1 MNFFKDKSK
10 SFKNLFSIN
19 LKRASI
25 FYFLKLIRVK
35 DSQDKLAVG
44 FACGSMVSFSP
55 FIGFHFLLAIIFAY
69 LFRGNI
75 VASLIGTFVGNPF
88 TFPFIWI
95 FIYKIGNIF
104 FKNDQNLSLELTFQS
119 LFDQGYDILIPMLI
133 GSLIV
138 SIPIWFISYFTV
150 KYEISQTGIDT
161 INEPINIGIK
171 MS

>member
-1 MNFFKDKSK
+1 MNFFKDIFRSIN
-10 SFKNLFSIN
+10 NLFSIN
-19 LKRASI
+19 IKRTSL

-35 DSQDKLAVG
+35 DTQDKLAKG
-44 FACGSMVSFSP
+44 FAFGSMVSFTP
-55 FIGFHFLLAIIFAY
+55 FIGFHFLLAVIFAY
-69 LFRGNI
+69 IFRGNI

-104 FKNDQNLSLELTFQS
+104 FKNDQNFSLELTFQN

-138 SIPIWFISYFTV
+138 SIPVWLISYFTV
-150 KYEISQTGIDT
+150 KFL
-161 INEPINIGIK
+161 
-171 MS
+171 MSSFKRRKV

>member
-1 MNFFKDKSK
+1 MNFFKNKSI
-10 SFKNLFSIN
+10 SLKNLFSIN
-19 LKRASI
+19 LKRASL

-35 DSQDKLAVG
+35 DSKDKLAIG

-55 FIGFHFLLAIIFAY
+55 FIGFHFFLAVIFAY
-69 LFRGNI
+69 ILRGNI

-95 FIYKIGNIF
+95 FIYKVGNIF
-104 FKNDQNLSLELTFQS
+104 IKNDQNFSLELTFQS
-119 LFDQGYDILIPMLI
+119 LFNQGYDILIPMMI

-150 KYEISQTGIDT
+150 KFLMTSFKRRKI
-161 INEPINIGIK
+161 
-171 MS
+171 

>member
-1 MNFFKDKSK
+1 MNFLKNKSQNL
-10 SFKNLFSIN
+10 KNLFSIN
-19 LKRASI
+19 LKRASL

-35 DSQDKLAVG
+35 DSKDKLAIG

-55 FIGFHFLLAIIFAY
+55 FIGFHFLLAVIFAY
-69 LFRGNI
+69 ILRGNI
-75 VASLIGTFVGNPF
+75 IASLIGTFVGNPF

-104 FKNDQNLSLELTFQS
+104 FKNDQNFSLELTFQS
-119 LFDQGYDILIPMLI
+119 LFNQGYDILIPMMI

-150 KYEISQTGIDT
+150 KFLMTSFKRRKI
-161 INEPINIGIK
+161 
-171 MS
+171 

>member
-1 MNFFKDKSK
+1 MNLFKKKFK

-19 LKRASI
+19 LKRASL

-35 DSQDKLAVG
+35 DSKDKLAVG
-44 FACGSMVSFSP
+44 FACGSMVSFTP
-55 FIGFHFLLAIIFAY
+55 FIGFHFFLAVIFAY
-69 LFRGNI
+69 IFRGNI

-95 FIYKIGNIF
+95 FIYKVGNIF
-104 FKNDQNLSLELTFQS
+104 FKNDQNFSLELNFKS

-150 KYEISQTGIDT
+150 KFLLETFKKRKI
-161 INEPINIGIK
+161 
-171 MS
+171 

>member
-10 SFKNLFSIN
+10 IFKNLFSIN
-19 LKRASI
+19 LKRASL
-25 FYFLKLIRVK
+25 FYFLKLVRVK

-55 FIGFHFLLAIIFAY
+55 FIGFHFLLAVIFAY
-69 LFRGNI
+69 IFRGNI

-104 FKNDQNLSLELTFQS
+104 FKNDQNSSIELTFQS
-119 LFDQGYDILIPMLI
+119 LYDQGYDILIPMLI

-138 SIPIWFISYFTV
+138 SIPVWFISYFTV
-150 KYEISQTGIDT
+150 KFLLSSF
-161 INEPINIGIK
+161 K
-171 MS
+171 RKKV

>member
-1 MNFFKDKSK
+1 MNFLKNKLKSI
-10 SFKNLFSIN
+10 KNLFSIN
-19 LKRASI
+19 LKRATL

-35 DSQDKLAVG
+35 DSKDKLAVG
-44 FACGSMVSFSP
+44 FACGSMVSFTP

-95 FIYKIGNIF
+95 FIYKVGNIF
-104 FKNDQNLSLELTFQS
+104 FKNDQKFSLELTFES
-119 LFDQGYDILIPMLI
+119 LFNQGYDILVPMLI

-138 SIPIWFISYFTV
+138 SIPIWFISYYTV
-150 KYEISQTGIDT
+150 KFFMASFKKR
-161 INEPINIGIK
+161 NL
-171 MS
+171 

>member
-1 MNFFKDKSK
+1 MNFSKNKSK

-19 LKRASI
+19 IKRASL

-35 DSQDKLAVG
+35 DSQDKLAKG

-55 FIGFHFLLAIIFAY
+55 FIGFHFFLAVIFAY
-69 LFRGNI
+69 IFRGNI

-95 FIYKIGNIF
+95 FIYKVGNIF
-104 FKNDQNLSLELTFQS
+104 FKNDQNFSLELTFQS
-119 LFDQGYDILIPMLI
+119 LYDQGYDILIPMLI

-138 SIPIWFISYFTV
+138 SIPVWFISYFTV
-150 KYEISQTGIDT
+150 KFL
-161 INEPINIGIK
+161 
-171 MS
+171 MSSFKKRKV